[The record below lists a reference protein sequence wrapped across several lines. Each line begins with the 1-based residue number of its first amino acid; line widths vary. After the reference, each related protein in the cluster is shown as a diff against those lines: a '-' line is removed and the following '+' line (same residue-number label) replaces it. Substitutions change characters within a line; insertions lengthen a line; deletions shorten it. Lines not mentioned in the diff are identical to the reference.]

1 MKAEQLDNAKNVQA
15 LPELWQSLPNVPGV
29 YLMKASDGTVIYVGK
44 AIRLRTRV
52 RSYFGEAGKPKLT
65 VGSREKSTSALTSQ
79 MMRYVTEVDYI
90 VTETEVEALILENNL
105 IKAHQ
110 PRYNVKLKDDK
121 RYPYLRVTVNEPFPR
136 IHITRKAEND
146 GTRYFGP
153 FVHVRS
159 TRQTLKQLTKLFP
172 IRTCTL
178 PLAEVGNRY
187 RVCLDYHIGRC
198 PGPCADKI
206 DVPDYN
212 EIVQKVCQFLSGN
225 TDAVVKEL
233 TEQMQAAA
241 EALDFET
248 AAKYRDTLKDVQQ
261 AITTQNMDSVS
272 AADEDVIGI
281 AARTDVACVQLL
293 RVRDGKL
300 LEREHYYLND
310 ADPESLATALSAF
323 ISQYYQNAVF
333 VPKTVVLPMPI
344 ESMELIEN
352 WLSEKQGNRVGL
364 HVPRAGRLRKLQIL
378 ATKNAEILLTQR
390 EQNVVYSSG
399 VEPALVELQELLGL
413 KHPLR
418 RIEAYDISNLGDRF
432 AVGSMV
438 VLEDGKPAS
447 DEYRR
452 FKIRLVKGQNDF
464 AMMQEI
470 ITRRFRRALADDEK
484 FNTLP
489 DLMLIDGG
497 KGQLSAAQAAMN
509 FCRSLQG
516 KTCYSKVASSQ
527 LRDIPLIALAKRI
540 EEIFV
545 PGKSEPI
552 VLREDN
558 PTLHMIQRLRDEAHR
573 FAVTYHRRLR
583 QKSLS
588 ASVLDEIPNL
598 GPKRKQALL
607 QHFGSIE
614 AIREA
619 SLDGLLSVKGIPRS
633 VAENIRKHL

>member
-1 MKAEQLDNAKNVQA
+1 
-15 LPELWQSLPNVPGV
+15 
-29 YLMKASDGTVIYVGK
+29 
-44 AIRLRTRV
+44 
-52 RSYFGEAGKPKLT
+52 
-65 VGSREKSTSALTSQ
+65 
-79 MMRYVTEVDYI
+79 
-90 VTETEVEALILENNL
+90 
-105 IKAHQ
+105 
-110 PRYNVKLKDDK
+110 
-121 RYPYLRVTVNEPFPR
+121 
-136 IHITRKAEND
+136 
-146 GTRYFGP
+146 
-153 FVHVRS
+153 
-159 TRQTLKQLTKLFP
+159 
-172 IRTCTL
+172 
-178 PLAEVGNRY
+178 
-187 RVCLDYHIGRC
+187 
-198 PGPCADKI
+198 
-206 DVPDYN
+206 VPDYD

-261 AITTQNMDSVS
+261 AITIQNIDSVS

-310 ADPESLATALSAF
+310 ADPESLNTALDAF

-344 ESMELIEN
+344 ASMELIEN
-352 WLSEKQGNRVGL
+352 WLSEKQGSRVGL

-399 VEPALVELQELLGL
+399 VEPALVELQELLAL
-413 KHPLR
+413 KQPLR

-447 DEYRR
+447 SEYRR

-464 AMMQEI
+464 AMMQEV

-489 DLMLIDGG
+489 DLILIDGG
-497 KGQLSAAQAAMN
+497 KGQLSAAQGAMQT
-509 FCRSLQG
+509 F
-516 KTCYSKVASSQ
+516 ASSR
-527 LRDIPLIALAKRI
+527 LPDIPLIALAKRI

-545 PGKSEPI
+545 PGTSEPI

-619 SLDGLLSVKGIPRS
+619 GLDELLSVKGIPRR

>member
-1 MKAEQLDNAKNVQA
+1 MNTAQQEKAT
-15 LPELWQSLPNVPGV
+15 PELWQSLPNVPGV

-44 AIRLRTRV
+44 AVRLRTRV
-52 RSYFGEAGKPKLT
+52 RSYFGE
-65 VGSREKSTSALTSQ
+65 KSAHALTSQ
-79 MMRYVTEVDYI
+79 MIRYVTEIDYI

-121 RYPYLRVTVNEPFPR
+121 RYPYLRVTTNEPFPR

-159 TRQTLKQLTKLFP
+159 TRQVVKQLTKFFP

-178 PLAEVGNRY
+178 PLTETENKY

-206 DVPDYN
+206 GVADYDV
-212 EIVQKVCQFLSGN
+212 IVQKVCQFLSGN

-233 TEQMQAAA
+233 TEQMEAAA

-281 AARTDVACVQLL
+281 AARTDIACVQLL

-344 ESMELIEN
+344 ASVELIEN
-352 WLSEKQGNRVGL
+352 WLSEKRGSRVGL
-364 HVPRAGRLRKLQIL
+364 HVPRAGRLRKLQTL
-378 ATKNAEILLTQR
+378 ASKNAEILLTQR

-399 VEPALVELQELLGL
+399 VEPALVELQELLDL

-438 VLEDGKPAS
+438 VLEEGKPAS
-447 DEYRR
+447 SEYRR
-452 FKIRLVKGQNDF
+452 FKIRSIEGQNDF
-464 AMMQEI
+464 AMMQEV
-470 ITRRFRRALADDEK
+470 ITRRFRRAIADDEK
-484 FNTLP
+484 FNKLP

-497 KGQLSAAQAAMN
+497 KGQLSAAQAAMKA
-509 FCRSLQG
+509 FTTSHLP
-516 KTCYSKVASSQ
+516 
-527 LRDIPLIALAKRI
+527 DIPMIALAKRI

-545 PGKSEPI
+545 PGKTEPI

-573 FAVTYHRRLR
+573 FAITYHRQLR

-588 ASVLDEIPNL
+588 VSVLDEIPNV
-598 GPKRKQALL
+598 GPRRKQALL

>member
-1 MKAEQLDNAKNVQA
+1 MKAEQPDNIDNPQA
-15 LPELWQSLPNVPGV
+15 TPELWQSLPNAPGV
-29 YLMKASDGTVIYVGK
+29 YLMKASDGAVIYVGK
-44 AIRLRTRV
+44 AIRLRARV
-52 RSYFGEAGKPKLT
+52 RSYF
-65 VGSREKSTSALTSQ
+65 REKSTSGLTSQ
-79 MMRYVTEVDYI
+79 MMRYVTEIDYI

-121 RYPYLRVTVNEPFPR
+121 RYPYLRVTTDEPFPR

-159 TRQTLKQLTKLFP
+159 TRQVLKQLTKLFP

-178 PLAEVGNRY
+178 PLTETENRY

-198 PGPCADKI
+198 PGPCANKI
-206 DVPDYN
+206 DVPNYD

-281 AARTDVACVQLL
+281 AARTDIACVQLL

-310 ADPESLATALSAF
+310 ADPESLATGLSAF

-333 VPKTVVLPMPI
+333 VPKTVVLPMQI
-344 ESMELIEN
+344 ASMELIED
-352 WLSEKQGNRVGL
+352 WLSEKRGNRVGL
-364 HVPRAGRLRKLQIL
+364 HVPRAGRLRKLQTL
-378 ATKNAEILLTQR
+378 ASKNAEILLTQR

-418 RIEAYDISNLGDRF
+418 RIEAYDISNIGDRF

-438 VLEDGKPAS
+438 VLEDAKPAS
-447 DEYRR
+447 GEYRR
-452 FKIRLVKGQNDF
+452 FKIRSVEGQNDF
-464 AMMQEI
+464 AMMQEV

-484 FNTLP
+484 FNKLP

-497 KGQLSAAQAAMN
+497 KGQLSAAQAAM
-509 FCRSLQG
+509 
-516 KTCYSKVASSQ
+516 KTFASSH
-527 LRDIPLIALAKRI
+527 LPDIPMIALAKRI

-545 PGKSEPI
+545 PGKSDAI

-573 FAVTYHRRLR
+573 FAVTYHRQLR

-588 ASVLDEIPNL
+588 ESVLDEIPNL

-607 QHFGSIE
+607 RHFGSIE

>member
-1 MKAEQLDNAKNVQA
+1 MKAEQLNSVENPQVT
-15 LPELWQSLPNVPGV
+15 PELWQSLPNAPGV

-52 RSYFGEAGKPKLT
+52 RSYF
-65 VGSREKSTSALTSQ
+65 REKSAHALTSQ
-79 MMRYVTEVDYI
+79 MMRYVTEIDYI

-121 RYPYLRVTVNEPFPR
+121 RYPYLCVTVNEPFPR

-146 GTRYFGP
+146 GARYFGP

-159 TRQTLKQLTKLFP
+159 TRQVLKQLTKLFP

-178 PLAEVGNRY
+178 PLTETENRY

-206 DVPDYN
+206 DVPDYDK
-212 EIVQKVCQFLSGN
+212 IVQKVCQFLSGN

-281 AARTDVACVQLL
+281 AARTDIACVQLL

-310 ADPESLATALSAF
+310 ADPESLATGLSAF

-344 ESMELIEN
+344 ESMELIED
-352 WLSEKQGNRVGL
+352 WLSEKRGSRVGL
-364 HVPRAGRLRKLQIL
+364 HVPRAGRLRKLQTL
-378 ATKNAEILLTQR
+378 ASKNAEILLTQR

-447 DEYRR
+447 GEYRR
-452 FKIRLVKGQNDF
+452 FKIRSVEGQNDF
-464 AMMQEI
+464 AMMQEV

-484 FNTLP
+484 FNKLP

-497 KGQLSAAQAAMN
+497 KGQLSAAQAAM
-509 FCRSLQG
+509 
-516 KTCYSKVASSQ
+516 KTFASSH
-527 LRDIPLIALAKRI
+527 LPDIPMIALAKRI

-545 PGKSEPI
+545 PGKSDSI

-573 FAVTYHRRLR
+573 FAITYHRRLR

-588 ASVLDEIPNL
+588 ESVLDEIPNL

>member
-1 MKAEQLDNAKNVQA
+1 MAGEQLDNVENPHATS
-15 LPELWQSLPNVPGV
+15 ELWQSLPNVPGV

-52 RSYFGEAGKPKLT
+52 RSYFGEAGKPKLA
-65 VGSREKSTSALTSQ
+65 VGSREKSTSGLTSQ
-79 MMRYVTEVDYI
+79 MMRYVTEIDYI

-121 RYPYLRVTVNEPFPR
+121 RYPYLCVTVNEPFPR

-146 GTRYFGP
+146 GARYFGP

-159 TRQTLKQLTKLFP
+159 TRQVLKQLTKLFP

-178 PLAEVGNRY
+178 PLTETENRY

-198 PGPCADKI
+198 PGPCANKMS
-206 DVPDYN
+206 VPDYD

-241 EALDFET
+241 EALDFEI

-272 AADEDVIGI
+272 ASDEDVIGI
-281 AARTDVACVQLL
+281 AARTDIACVQLL

-310 ADPESLATALSAF
+310 ADPASLAIGLNAF

-333 VPKTVVLPMPI
+333 VPKTVVLPMQI
-344 ESMELIEN
+344 ESIELIEN
-352 WLSEKQGNRVGL
+352 WLSEKRGSRVGL
-364 HVPRAGRLRKLQIL
+364 HVPRAGRLRKLQTL
-378 ATKNAEILLTQR
+378 ASKNAEILLTQR

-399 VEPALVELQELLGL
+399 VEPALVELQELLEL

-447 DEYRR
+447 GEYRR
-452 FKIRLVKGQNDF
+452 FKIRSVEGQNDF
-464 AMMQEI
+464 AMMQEV

-484 FNTLP
+484 FNKLP

-497 KGQLSAAQAAMN
+497 KGQLSAAQAAM
-509 FCRSLQG
+509 
-516 KTCYSKVASSQ
+516 KTFTSSH
-527 LRDIPLIALAKRI
+527 LPDISMIALAKRI

-545 PGKSEPI
+545 PGESDAI

-573 FAVTYHRRLR
+573 FAITYHRRLR

-588 ASVLDEIPNL
+588 ESVLDEIPNL

-607 QHFGSIE
+607 RHFGSID

>member
-1 MKAEQLDNAKNVQA
+1 MNTEQQEKAT
-15 LPELWQSLPNVPGV
+15 PELWQSLPNESGV
-29 YLMKASDGTVIYVGK
+29 YLMKASDGSVIYVGK
-44 AIRLRTRV
+44 ANRLRTRV
-52 RSYFGEAGKPKLT
+52 RSYF
-65 VGSREKSTSALTSQ
+65 REKSAYALTSQ

-121 RYPYLRVTVNEPFPR
+121 RYPYLRVTTNEPFPR

-159 TRQTLKQLTKLFP
+159 TRQVVKQLTKFFP

-178 PLAEVGNRY
+178 PLTETENRY

-206 DVPDYN
+206 SVADYD
-212 EIVQKVCQFLSGN
+212 EIVRKVCQFLSGN

-233 TEQMQAAA
+233 TEQMEAAA

-272 AADEDVIGI
+272 AADEDVVGI
-281 AARTDVACVQLL
+281 AARTDIACVQLL

-344 ESMELIEN
+344 ESVDLIEN
-352 WLSEKQGNRVGL
+352 WLSEKRGSRVGL
-364 HVPRAGRLRKLQIL
+364 HVPRAGRLRKLQTL
-378 ATKNAEILLTQR
+378 ASKNAEILLTQR

-399 VEPALVELQELLGL
+399 VEPALVELQELLDL

-447 DEYRR
+447 SEYRR
-452 FKIRLVKGQNDF
+452 FKIRSIEGQNDF
-464 AMMQEI
+464 AMMQEV
-470 ITRRFRRALADDEK
+470 ITRRFRRAIADDEK
-484 FNTLP
+484 FNKLP

-497 KGQLSAAQAAMN
+497 KGQLSAAQAAMEA
-509 FCRSLQG
+509 FAMSRLP
-516 KTCYSKVASSQ
+516 
-527 LRDIPLIALAKRI
+527 DIPMIALAKRI

-558 PTLHMIQRLRDEAHR
+558 PTLHTIQRLRDEAHR
-573 FAVTYHRRLR
+573 FAITYHRRLR

-607 QHFGSIE
+607 RHFGSIE
-614 AIREA
+614 AIRAA

>member
-1 MKAEQLDNAKNVQA
+1 MNTEQQEKAT
-15 LPELWQSLPNVPGV
+15 PELWQSLPNVPGV

-44 AIRLRTRV
+44 ANRLRTRV
-52 RSYFGEAGKPKLT
+52 RSYF
-65 VGSREKSTSALTSQ
+65 RDKSTLTLTSQ

-121 RYPYLRVTVNEPFPR
+121 RYPYLRVTTNEPFPR

-159 TRQTLKQLTKLFP
+159 TRQVVKQLTKFFP

-178 PLAEVGNRY
+178 PLTETENRY

-206 DVPDYN
+206 SVADYD
-212 EIVQKVCQFLSGN
+212 ELVRKVCQFLSGN

-233 TEQMQAAA
+233 TAQMEAAA

-281 AARTDVACVQLL
+281 AARTDIACVQLL

-344 ESMELIEN
+344 ESVELIEN
-352 WLSEKQGNRVGL
+352 WLSEKRGSRVGL
-364 HVPRAGRLRKLQIL
+364 HVPRAGRLKKLQTL
-378 ATKNAEILLTQR
+378 ASKNAEILLTQR

-399 VEPALVELQELLGL
+399 VEPALVELQELLEL

-447 DEYRR
+447 SEYRR
-452 FKIRLVKGQNDF
+452 FKIRSVEGQNDY
-464 AMMQEI
+464 AMMQEV
-470 ITRRFRRALADDEK
+470 ITRRFRRAIADDEK
-484 FNTLP
+484 FNKLP

-497 KGQLSAAQAAMN
+497 KGQLGAAQAAMKA
-509 FCRSLQG
+509 F
-516 KTCYSKVASSQ
+516 ASSN
-527 LRDIPLIALAKRI
+527 LSDIPMIALAKRI

-545 PGKSEPI
+545 PGKSGPI

-573 FAVTYHRRLR
+573 FAITYHRQLR

-614 AIREA
+614 AIRAA